1 MNTDS
6 RGDRL
11 VNAIAIVLGI
21 PSALVLGIWMTWITW
36 TAFAGGQAPYFPI
49 EFDGVSIGRG
59 LLWLIIIDPIVVT
72 VAYWIFMLVMLPV
85 IALAAGAGAL
95 ADRRAYR
102 KKDSP
107 WENDAQDAD
116 PDSRGL

>member
-6 RGDRL
+6 RRDRL
-11 VNAIAIVLGI
+11 VNTIAIILGI
-21 PSALVLGIWMTWITW
+21 PIAVVFGIWMTWITW

-59 LLWLIIIDPIVVT
+59 LLWLVIVDPIVVT
-72 VAYWIFMLVMLPV
+72 IAYWIFMLVMLPV

-95 ADRRAYR
+95 ADRGVYKR
-102 KKDSP
+102 KNS
-107 WENDAQDAD
+107 
-116 PDSRGL
+116 L